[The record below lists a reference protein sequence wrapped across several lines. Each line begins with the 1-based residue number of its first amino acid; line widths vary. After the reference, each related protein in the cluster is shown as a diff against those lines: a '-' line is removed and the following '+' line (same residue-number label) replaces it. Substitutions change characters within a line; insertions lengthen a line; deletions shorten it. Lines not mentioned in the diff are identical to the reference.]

1 MSLKYVKKFCF
12 LYSGPLVAIVGL
24 SLIVFGCKKDQ
35 TSNKEIGINFSV
47 CAKEGDLCASLS
59 PNCNNG
65 VLYSGVVKESVSWV
79 NVTNNGVP
87 VENLY
92 QCSYVCQITG
102 DCVGL
107 SPAVLVVAQI
117 NKSKPKIKK

>member
-1 MSLKYVKKFCF
+1 MAV
-12 LYSGPLVAIVGL
+12 VVL
-24 SLIVFGCKKDQ
+24 SLVFLGCKEDKVSPAVGVSDA
-35 TSNKEIGINFSV
+35 SF

-65 VLYSGVVKESVSWV
+65 VLYSGVVKESVNWV

-92 QCSYVCQITG
+92 QCSYLCQITG

-107 SPAVLVVAQI
+107 SPEVLVVAQI
-117 NKSKPKIKK
+117 NKNKTKDKKNA